1 MIESLDSAMLIRRLH
16 PVNCC
21 CYLWLLLLLQLFLNV
36 TLISSDDLIYSGSGC
51 FDDEEKCTGFVE
63 MGSGDDLITPV
74 YIPPKSG
81 LTTSPSSSSI
91 PLSTSKPSN
100 QLTTPVSEEVDEE
113 DEECVDEEEDC
124 VDGSGSGE
132 PSSSS
137 SSSSSLPSVSSSE
150 RTVVITL
157 SSPSPLFP
165 SSSSSSSPPF
175 YPLSSTTVS
184 TTTIWTPWTGPN
196 YIRPSPSPEE
206 PIIDYE
212 EPVPRTPRPMPPP
225 LAIPPRPYPTTKLR
239 LPTRPTGT
247 PPIINVPLPVIP
259 TSPAEEKGKTKPTLI
274 THKSSADT
282 TAMIIGLIAI
292 VLIVIVIVTPLFLFL
307 KVRYRSGPAYK
318 TESTSKNFRFLP
330 VATGAPTLLTSA
342 SQSTHLAG
350 PLLEG
355 STVVHKGT
363 KVTTNGKKKDGM
375 EWYV

>member
-165 SSSSSSSPPF
+165 SSSSSSPPF

>member
-1 MIESLDSAMLIRRLH
+1 MLIRRLH

-165 SSSSSSSPPF
+165 SSSSSSPPF

>member
-1 MIESLDSAMLIRRLH
+1 M
-16 PVNCC
+16 
-21 CYLWLLLLLQLFLNV
+21 V
-36 TLISSDDLIYSGSGC
+36 TSDDLIYSGSGC
-51 FDDEEKCTGFVE
+51 FDDEEKCTDFVD

-81 LTTSPSSSSI
+81 LTTSPSSSSSSS
-91 PLSTSKPSN
+91 PLSTSKPH
-100 QLTTPVSEEVDEE
+100 QVTTPVSEEVDEE

-124 VDGSGSGE
+124 IEGSASGE
-132 PSSSS
+132 PSSS
-137 SSSSSLPSVSSSE
+137 LPSLSSSE
-150 RTVVITL
+150 RTVIITL
-157 SSPSPLFP
+157 SSPSPL
-165 SSSSSSSPPF
+165 SPPI

-184 TTTIWTPWTGPN
+184 TTTVWNQWTVPS
-196 YIRPSPSPEE
+196 YLRPSPSPEE

-225 LAIPPRPYPTTKLR
+225 LPIPPRPYPTTKLR

-247 PPIINVPLPVIP
+247 PPIINVPLPEMP
-259 TSPAEEKGKTKPTLI
+259 TSMVEEKSKVKPTLI

-342 SQSTHLAG
+342 SQSTHLGG

-363 KVTTNGKKKDGM
+363 KVTASGKKKDGM